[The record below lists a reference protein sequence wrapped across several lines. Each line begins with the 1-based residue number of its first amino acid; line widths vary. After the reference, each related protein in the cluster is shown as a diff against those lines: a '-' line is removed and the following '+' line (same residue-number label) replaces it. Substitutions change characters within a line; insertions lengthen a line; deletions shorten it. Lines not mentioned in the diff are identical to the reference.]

1 MHLRRLPSGL
11 CMTLIALT
19 FLPVAFGQPITAALV
34 GTVRDN
40 SGAAINDAKVPV
52 NTTTQPGSVAQT
64 VTVSDQAP
72 LLQTGRADISAQ
84 VESKQAEDLPIGSG
98 ATRNFQAPE
107 SLMPGVS
114 RQSTINPYPSMLNIR
129 HSSR

>member
-1 MHLRRLPSGL
+1 
-11 CMTLIALT
+11 MTLIALT